1 MEMGIKLGISLVIM
15 FASLSLFAFDEVN
28 LNLNGFAR
36 QQFIN
41 EASIKDEIN
50 QVLALSEEGQQYKLL
65 YFVSFENILPSG
77 LPPGRFVANEHKMTF
92 KREDGPFYCWVR
104 ANIVWEYIEGD
115 PHLNTDYSEP
125 AQAFHCYEIGF

>member
-1 MEMGIKLGISLVIM
+1 MMEMGIKLGISLVIM

-50 QVLALSEEGQQYKLL
+50 
-65 YFVSFENILPSG
+65 
-77 LPPGRFVANEHKMTF
+77 
-92 KREDGPFYCWVR
+92 
-104 ANIVWEYIEGD
+104 
-115 PHLNTDYSEP
+115 
-125 AQAFHCYEIGF
+125 